1 MQQVDR
7 AVAEMRQRF
16 IKGRADQPGEAG
28 VPALVKLVEF
38 REDLFAVK
46 AGVLVPSPGVD
57 GVALGRRTQT
67 LHSLTERQIGKPVM
81 GSELDKNARPQGLRQ
96 PERKWRVL
104 MPGRGDDIVGLP
116 ERGRR
121 EAMLNGRSAARRA
134 SAISRHVGVTR
145 RRDLGRTPSS
155 SVQLLKAQ
163 QLACDVLQLIARA
176 GIAFRATGQPVN
188 RADQRLPRVAPPY
201 VIAGPLML
209 DHRGN
214 RRFDIGR
221 GRLVRQCEKTL
232 QLLEICR
239 AVDEPFIIVD
249 RADFRLAR
257 MPEEL
262 NRVGKPTVFGEP
274 GRYPVARLQHTRQ
287 LRRVA
292 QTIDNSRREFQL
304 FGDLVP

>member
-1 MQQVDR
+1 
-7 AVAEMRQRF
+7 
-16 IKGRADQPGEAG
+16 
-28 VPALVKLVEF
+28 
-38 REDLFAVK
+38 
-46 AGVLVPSPGVD
+46 
-57 GVALGRRTQT
+57 
-67 LHSLTERQIGKPVM
+67 M

-134 SAISRHVGVTR
+134 SVISRHAGVTR

-163 QLACDVLQLIARA
+163 ELACDVLQLIARA

-221 GRLVRQCEKTL
+221 
-232 QLLEICR
+232 
-239 AVDEPFIIVD
+239 P
-249 RADFRLAR
+249 AR
-257 MPEEL
+257 PAMRE
-262 NRVGKPTVFGEP
+262 N
-274 GRYPVARLQHTRQ
+274 VA
-287 LRRVA
+287 A
-292 QTIDNSRREFQL
+292 S
-304 FGDLVP
+304 GDLSRCRRTIHHSRSCRFPPCAHAGRTQPCGQTNGIR

>member
-1 MQQVDR
+1 M
-7 AVAEMRQRF
+7 
-16 IKGRADQPGEAG
+16 
-28 VPALVKLVEF
+28 
-38 REDLFAVK
+38 
-46 AGVLVPSPGVD
+46 
-57 GVALGRRTQT
+57 
-67 LHSLTERQIGKPVM
+67 
-81 GSELDKNARPQGLRQ
+81 
-96 PERKWRVL
+96 L
-104 MPGRGDDIVGLP
+104 MPGRGDNILGLP
-116 ERGRR
+116 ERGWR
-121 EAMLNGRSAARRA
+121 EAMLKGRSAARGA
-134 SAISRHVGVTR
+134 SALSRHVGVAR
-145 RRDLGRTPSS
+145 GRGLGRTPSG
-155 SVQLLKAQ
+155 SVQLLKAEE
-163 QLACDVLQLIARA
+163 LACNVLQLIARA

-214 RRFDIGR
+214 RRFDIGC

-249 RADFRLAR
+249 RADFRLAG

-287 LRRVA
+287 LCRVA